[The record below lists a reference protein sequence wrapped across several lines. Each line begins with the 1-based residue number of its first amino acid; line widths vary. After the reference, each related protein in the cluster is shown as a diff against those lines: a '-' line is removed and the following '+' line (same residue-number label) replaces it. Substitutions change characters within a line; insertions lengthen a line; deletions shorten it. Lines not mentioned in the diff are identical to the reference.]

1 MVGTIDSPC
10 GILEGKVAV
19 VTGGGVGL
27 GRQVVEQL
35 IGQGARVAIIGR
47 TRTTLDRVVD
57 VLGANVLPVVAD
69 VSDPQQVRHAFKE
82 IDAAFGGVDILINNA
97 AMYLAY
103 KMEEATDD
111 ELQGTFAA
119 NVLGPAYCI
128 REAIP
133 RMRARGAGD
142 IVNVSSES
150 VRNPFPWLCAY
161 AASKSALENLSQ
173 GLRNELRADNIR
185 VCVFRTGF
193 MTGEN
198 ANLNSW
204 PTGRLDQFLA
214 AASASGHLGNAGAG
228 VSPATAASALIGA
241 LTLPREA
248 NIDVLELR
256 SI

>member
-1 MVGTIDSPC
+1 ML
-10 GILEGKVAV
+10 LEGKVAV

-27 GRQVVEQL
+27 GRPVAEQL
-35 IGQGARVAIIGR
+35 IGHGARVAIIGR
-47 TRTTLDRVVD
+47 TRSTLDQAAHE
-57 VLGANVLPVVAD
+57 LGANLLPVVAD
-69 VSDPQQVRHAFKE
+69 VSEPDQVRRAFRE
-82 IDAAFGGVDILINNA
+82 IDAAFGGVDILVNNA
-97 AMYLAY
+97 AMYRAY
-103 KMEEATDD
+103 KVDEATDD
-111 ELQGTFAA
+111 ELQGTFSV

-133 RMRARGAGD
+133 RMRKRGAGD

-150 VRNPFPWLCAY
+150 ARNPFPYLSGY
-161 AASKSALENLSQ
+161 AASKCALESLSQ

-185 VCVFRTGF
+185 VCVFRSGF

-204 PTGRLDQFLA
+204 PEGRLEQFIA
-214 AASASGHLGNAGAG
+214 AAIASGHLSNAGAG
-228 VSPATAASALIGA
+228 VSPATAASALVSA

>member
-1 MVGTIDSPC
+1 MGSL
-10 GILEGKVAV
+10 ILEGKVAV

-27 GRQVVEQL
+27 GRQVAEQL
-35 IGQGARVAIIGR
+35 IGHGARVAIVGR
-47 TRTTLDRVVD
+47 TRTTLEQVANA
-57 VLGANVLPVVAD
+57 LGANLLPVVAD
-69 VSDPQQVRHAFKE
+69 VSDPQQVRRAFKE
-82 IDAAFGGVDILINNA
+82 IDVAFGGVDILVNNA
-97 AMYLAY
+97 AMYRAY
-103 KMEEATDD
+103 KIEEATDD

-133 RMRARGAGD
+133 RMRKRGAGD
-142 IVNVSSES
+142 IVTVSSES
-150 VRNPFPWLCAY
+150 ARKPFPWLCAY
-161 AASKSALENLSQ
+161 AASKSALESLSL

-185 VCVFRTGF
+185 VCVFRSGF

-204 PTGRLDQFLA
+204 PEGRLEQFIA
-214 AASASGHLGNAGAG
+214 AAGTSGHLSNAGAG
-228 VSPATAASALIGA
+228 VSPATAASALVSA

>member
-1 MVGTIDSPC
+1 
-10 GILEGKVAV
+10 
-19 VTGGGVGL
+19 
-27 GRQVVEQL
+27 
-35 IGQGARVAIIGR
+35 
-47 TRTTLDRVVD
+47 
-57 VLGANVLPVVAD
+57 
-69 VSDPQQVRHAFKE
+69 
-82 IDAAFGGVDILINNA
+82 
-97 AMYLAY
+97 
-103 KMEEATDD
+103 
-111 ELQGTFAA
+111 
-119 NVLGPAYCI
+119 
-128 REAIP
+128 
-133 RMRARGAGD
+133 MRARGAGD

-150 VRNPFPWLCAY
+150 VRNPFPGLCAY

-204 PTGRLDQFLA
+204 PAGRLDQFLA

-228 VSPATAASALIGA
+228 VSPATAATALIGA